1 MIHFHV
7 STKSIEEIM
16 NIIIKI
22 SRSTNFYFVN
32 TKVARK
38 RTISVCVSFGHWLVF
53 ERTFHVVT
61 LQLKI
66 NTGLLSVLTHSTN
79 NVQIVLEKYYF
90 WLHMFFSET

>member
-7 STKSIEEIM
+7 STKSIGEIM

-79 NVQIVLEKYYF
+79 NTNCVRKVLF
-90 WLHMFFSET
+90 LAAHVFF